1 MVAKE
6 KKLPREPIGRITG
19 RISKIF
25 FGTLKKRLAYLN
37 IERSFYP
44 LLLINNGNDELT
56 QQDLAN
62 ELGIDKVQVVRIV
75 DYLSANGY
83 VERIQNPKDRR
94 EYKLHITD
102 SGRKAIPDIEK
113 TIGDLSEIAF
123 KGISPEKIDELYST
137 LYLIR
142 KNILCLKDEIGE

>member
-1 MVAKE
+1 MVVNKRN
-6 KKLPREPIGRITG
+6 LSREPIGRITG

-25 FGTLKKRLAYLN
+25 FGTLKKRLESLN

-75 DYLSANGY
+75 DYLSVNGY

-94 EYKLHITD
+94 AYKLHITD
-102 SGRKAIPDIEK
+102 SGRKAIPCIEK
-113 TIGDLSEIAF
+113 TINDLSEIAF
-123 KGISPEKIDELYST
+123 KGIAPEKIDELYST
-137 LYLIR
+137 LYLIK
-142 KNILCLKDEIGE
+142 KNILCLKDEIEG